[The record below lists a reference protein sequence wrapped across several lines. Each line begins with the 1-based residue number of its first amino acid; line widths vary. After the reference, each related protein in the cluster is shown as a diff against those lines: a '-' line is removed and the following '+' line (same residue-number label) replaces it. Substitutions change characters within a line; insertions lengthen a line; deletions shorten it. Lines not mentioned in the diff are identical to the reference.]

1 MRTPR
6 ILAVLAI
13 AVAACSPRG
22 AITYDPSAAKVGSR
36 QEIFVA
42 TSRALDRTTGDFTS
56 TRVPSDNY
64 ARFVVQVPPDRKP
77 GRIEWP
83 GQFRKP
89 DPARDFLTVDRVFY
103 DSRDGFKADL
113 SRELAAMPPGQREV
127 RVFVHG
133 FNNTFAEGLYRLAQ
147 LDHDLGFPGLSVH
160 YAWPSKAKPLGY
172 FGDRD
177 SAVFSRDGYEQMLR
191 TIVDAGADRII
202 LVGHSMGSLLVME
215 GLRDMS
221 LARES
226 RVLGRIGGIVL
237 ISPDI
242 AVDVFQKEARRIG
255 TLPQPF
261 YVFTSQKDKALKLSA
276 SLSGRP
282 DRLGNL
288 TSPKEVEEFKLTLID
303 VSDFSQKQGHFTVG
317 DSPTLIALLGK
328 MAELD
333 AAVGLDNQNVGV
345 LGGTIMTFNNA
356 QQVVVH
362 APFGKPGER

>member
-1 MRTPR
+1 MRRAITVL
-6 ILAVLAI
+6 LAVAL
-13 AVAACSPRG
+13 AACGQRG
-22 AITYDPSAAKVGSR
+22 QITYDPSVPDVGTR

-42 TSRALDRTTGDFTS
+42 TSRTLDRTIGDFTA

-77 GRIEWP
+77 GKIGWP

-89 DPARDFLTVDRVFY
+89 DPRRDFLTVDRDFY
-103 DSRDGFKADL
+103 ADRADFSADL
-113 SRELAAMPPGQREV
+113 ARALGALPPGQREV

-147 LDHDLGFPGLSVH
+147 LDKDLGFPGLSVH

-172 FGDRD
+172 FADRD
-177 SAVFSRDGYEQMLR
+177 SAVFARDGYTEMLR
-191 TIVDAGADRII
+191 AIVEAGADRII

-221 LARES
+221 IGRETQ
-226 RVLGRIGGIVL
+226 VLDRIGGVVL

-255 TLPQPF
+255 KLPQPF
-261 YVFTSQKDKALKLSA
+261 FVFTSQKDKALMLSA

-288 TSPKEVEEFKLTLID
+288 TSPREVEEFNLTLVD
-303 VSDFSQKQGHFTVG
+303 VSDFSQKAGHFTVG
-317 DSPTLIALLGK
+317 DSPTLIALLGR
-328 MAELD
+328 MTEID
-333 AAVGLDNQNVGV
+333 AAVGAGEQGLGL

-362 APFGKPGER
+362 APFAKPGER